1 MIQLN
6 DLKLDN
12 NLISSK
18 SIAINAGPEIVWG
31 ILTDPT
37 WISQY
42 LFGAETITDWKPGS
56 AILFRIKFD
65 NQEFIDK
72 GIVVEYNEPESLKYR
87 YWSGFCG
94 LEDKPE
100 NYSIVS
106 YHIEK
111 IDSKAS
117 KLTWSQTGFV
127 DEQSRSSSENSLVNI
142 LGQIKSFAE
151 H

>member
-1 MIQLN
+1 MN

-18 SIAINAGPEIVWG
+18 SMDINASPERVWE
-31 ILTDPT
+31 ILTDQE

-42 LFGAETITDWKPGS
+42 LFGAQTITDWKPGS
-56 AILFRIKFD
+56 TILFRINFD

-72 GIVVEYNEPESLKYR
+72 GIVVECNEPKSLKYR

-94 LEDKPE
+94 LDDKPE
-100 NYSIVS
+100 NYAIVS

-111 IDSKAS
+111 IDSRIS
-117 KLTWSQTGFV
+117 KLTWTQTGFV
-127 DEQSRSSSENSLVNI
+127 DEQSRASSENSLVSI
-142 LGQIKSFAE
+142 LNQIKSFAE
-151 H
+151 R